1 MGLPLREKLNHSP
14 NFYQKQSRL
23 SIAVPVPLSPVPKL
37 AGKAFP
43 SVEEAETD
51 FLHAVR
57 TYLDGKRARPWHP
70 EPLSPNIPP
79 RFLLQIAV
87 QVYAASKMA
96 DDPEENFTETAYYP
110 QLERLIGDLGAK
122 ERFNLNDQGQN
133 HQLLWRERLPEWAK
147 QKNLTIELPED
158 RSGAGRHVRLPK
170 SQAVLRIGDLVRLP
184 MFFRRSGLKPFDSD
198 TDMQVKTTVV
208 FFAAQA
214 SNKA

>member
-1 MGLPLREKLNHSP
+1 MHFNDWAKALDEFWGHPQIGARAILMLESMSL
-14 NFYQKQSRL
+14 L
-23 SIAVPVPLSPVPKL
+23 SVAEL
-37 AGKAFP
+37 AEKAFP
-43 SVEEAETD
+43 SFEEAETD

-122 ERFNLNDQGQN
+122 ERFNQNDQGEY

-158 RSGAGRHVRLPK
+158 RSGAGRHVRLFGG
-170 SQAVLRIGDLVRLP
+170 QFL
-184 MFFRRSGLKPFDSD
+184 
-198 TDMQVKTTVV
+198 
-208 FFAAQA
+208 
-214 SNKA
+214 